1 MPSQKKNLE
10 RLLEAVAAA
19 ANITILL
26 HNSPDPDAL
35 ASGAGLCYL
44 IAEKLDINVQVVYRG
59 VIGRAENKALVEYL
73 GIPMQELADEQP
85 LPPGPYALVDTQPT
99 VGNSPLPEGA
109 LPVLVLDHHRE
120 AEAPEVKFRDV
131 RPWIGA
137 TSSIVYQYL
146 RAGELNPPVNIAT
159 GLLYGIKTD
168 TQSLSRKTSPADV
181 AAYFQLLPLID
192 VDALVEI
199 EQAQVPA
206 TYFKNLMTAM
216 ESASLYNGVVVSW
229 LGELEYPD
237 LVAEVAD
244 LLRRLE
250 SVETVI
256 CMGTYDEKMRYSVR
270 TRAEASTSAALLAEK
285 MANGEGSGGGH
296 ETSAA
301 GQIPLDGRDA
311 VGLVERLRERAL
323 AFLDLPPDIESRP
336 LVA

>member
-1 MPSQKKNLE
+1 MPTQKKNLE
-10 RLLEAVAAA
+10 RLLEAVATAP
-19 ANITILL
+19 NITILL

-44 IAEKLDINVQVVYRG
+44 LSEKLEITIEVAYRG

-73 GIPMQELADEQP
+73 GVPMQALDDDQP
-85 LPPGPYALVDTQPT
+85 LPPGPYALIDTQPA

-120 AEAPEVKFRDV
+120 IDAPDVPFRDV

-137 TSSIVYQYL
+137 TSTIVYQYL
-146 RAGELNPPVNIAT
+146 RAAELKPPVNIAT

-181 AAYFQLLPLID
+181 AAYFQLLPMID

-216 ESASLYNGVVVSW
+216 ESASLYDGVVVSW

-250 SVETVI
+250 SIDAVI
-256 CMGTYDEKMRYSVR
+256 CMGTYDQKMRYSVR
-270 TRAEASTSAALLAEK
+270 TRAEAPSAALLAEK
-285 MANGEGSGGGH
+285 MADGEGSGGGH

-301 GQIPLDGRDA
+301 GQIPLDGRDP
-311 VGLVERLRERAL
+311 VGLVERLRDRAF
-323 AFLDLPPDIESRP
+323 AFLELPPDIESRP
-336 LVA
+336 LVG